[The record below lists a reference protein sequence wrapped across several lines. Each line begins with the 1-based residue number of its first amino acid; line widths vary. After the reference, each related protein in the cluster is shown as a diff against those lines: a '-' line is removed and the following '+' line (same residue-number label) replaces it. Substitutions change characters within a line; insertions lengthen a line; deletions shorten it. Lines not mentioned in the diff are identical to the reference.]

1 MGLSIF
7 AQYGLILHGNVDS
20 FFCTI
25 PLDKKQT
32 FLVCVVINNLCS
44 RVHDRMQ
51 GPLQELDQ
59 VPYCGGLLLWQAG
72 KIWKIFSIVHQ
83 SVVYG
88 LNIGD
93 PPHWLLPKALC
104 PQFQSG
110 WLAGGN
116 RCFLRKEIGKFC
128 FCINIASKLGK
139 PLRCKSLTCVWQFHC
154 EAVRYM
160 GSGLGRGKWL
170 NHLNHFW

>member
-1 MGLSIF
+1 MLWRAASLASWKDLKENF
-7 AQYGLILHGNVDS
+7 N
-20 FFCTI
+20 
-25 PLDKKQT
+25 
-32 FLVCVVINNLCS
+32 CVSMKYIETAIE
-44 RVHDRMQ
+44 D
-51 GPLQELDQ
+51 
-59 VPYCGGLLLWQAG
+59 
-72 KIWKIFSIVHQ
+72 
-83 SVVYG
+83 G

-160 GSGLGRGKWL
+160 GGGLGRGKWL
-170 NHLNHFW
+170 NHHWFKSFLIIICHHVYLIVENEKRKFQKYPQFRSNILAA